1 MIESDNQMGFFMARD
16 IPSSPNQ
23 ASVWFHRKDKIA
35 ISSSPGA
42 IPSVIFLCYLVLSTS
57 IKEMIKDVR

>member
-1 MIESDNQMGFFMARD
+1 MIESDDQAGFFMAETSH
-16 IPSSPNQ
+16 PPLNQ

-35 ISSSPGA
+35 VSSPGA

-57 IKEMIKDVR
+57 MEMIIR